1 MITLLSGGTG
11 TPKLIEGLRHVV
23 KDEELTVIVNT
34 ADDIWWNGLYISPDI
49 DTILYLFA
57 NILDTDKYWGIRGDT
72 FHALSQLSEYGAEWT
87 WFSIGDRDLAIH
99 IIRTYLLKKGYRL
112 HEIVK
117 YLSEKMHVKATILP
131 MSNDRV
137 ETIVKTDKGTMNIQ
151 EYLVKFKAK
160 PEVYEIKFPGLEK
173 AKPAPGVIE
182 AIERA
187 DVLIIGPS
195 NPINSIGPII
205 NLREVKEKLIRLKAP
220 IIAVSPIISGKP
232 VSGPADKFMRALG
245 YEPSPIGLVEIYKEF
260 LDGVIIDV
268 VDKDLAKIIMDRYGV
283 KVKVANIIMTTL
295 KDKVKLAEEVLDF
308 AKRMK

>member
-34 ADDIWWNGLYISPDI
+34 ADDVWWNGLYISPDI

-72 FHALSQLSEYGAEWT
+72 FHALNQLSKYSAEWT
-87 WFSIGDRDLAIH
+87 WFSIGDRDLATH
-99 IIRTYLLKKGYRL
+99 IIRTYLLKKGYKL

-137 ETIVKTDKGTMNIQ
+137 ETIVKTNKGTMNIQ
-151 EYLVKFKAK
+151 EYLLRFKAE

-187 DVLIIGPS
+187 DMLIIGPS
-195 NPINSIGPII
+195 NPVNSIGPII
-205 NLREVKEKLIRLKAP
+205 SLKKVKEKLTRLKAP

-245 YEPSPIGLVEIYKEF
+245 YEPSPIGIVEIYKEF
-260 LDGVIIDV
+260 LDGIVIDV
-268 VDKDLAKIIMDRYGV
+268 VDRSLAKVIMDKYKV
-283 KVKVANIIMTTL
+283 KVKVANTIMVTL

>member
-34 ADDIWWNGLYISPDI
+34 ADDVWWNGLYISPDV

-57 NILDTDKYWGIRGDT
+57 NIIDTDKYWGIRGDT
-72 FHALSQLSEYGAEWT
+72 FYALNQLSKYSAEWT
-87 WFSIGDRDLAIH
+87 WFSIGDRDLATH
-99 IIRTYLLKKGYRL
+99 IIRTYLLKKGYKL

-137 ETIVKTDKGTMNIQ
+137 ETIVKTNKGTMNIQ
-151 EYLVKFKAK
+151 EYLVRFKAE

-173 AKPAPGVIE
+173 AKPTPGVIE

-187 DVLIIGPS
+187 DMLIIGPS
-195 NPINSIGPII
+195 NPVNSIGPII
-205 NLREVKEKLIRLKAP
+205 SLKGVKEKLTRLKAP
-220 IIAVSPIISGKP
+220 IIAVSPIVSGKP

-245 YEPSPIGLVEIYKEF
+245 YEPSPIGIVEIYKEF
-260 LDGVIIDV
+260 LDGIVIDV
-268 VDKDLAKIIMDRYGV
+268 VDRNLAEVIMDKYKV
-283 KVKVANIIMTTL
+283 KVKVANTIMVTL

>member
-11 TPKLIEGLRHVV
+11 TPKLIEGLRRVV

-57 NILDTDKYWGIRGDT
+57 GVLDTDKYWGIRGDT

-151 EYLVKFKAK
+151 EYLVKFKAE

-195 NPINSIGPII
+195 NPINSISPII
-205 NLREVKEKLIRLKAP
+205 NLREVKDKLIKLKAP

-268 VDKDLAKIIMDRYGV
+268 VDKDLAKIIMDRYEV